1 LTADHQNDCH
11 IDLGVAIL
19 LKILTMTDKALKAK
33 MIAEGAP
40 RDLEGDGALRIAVG
54 IATAGRRAIL
64 DHTLDLI
71 ARQTRPPDAL
81 IVCPATHEDLS
92 EESLSNLPF
101 STLVRLGRR
110 GSAAQRNQILA
121 AATTADAIV
130 FFDDDFFPQLNYL
143 EELER
148 LLLENADVV
157 AVTGRPMMDGANGP
171 GLDTAAALELIAR
184 DRSAP
189 CDRAMEPTYGTY
201 GCNMAFRMQPV
212 REKRLLFDESLPLY
226 GWQEDIDFS
235 RQLAEAGRIVEA
247 KALRGVHLGA
257 KGGRTSGVR
266 FGYSQI
272 ANPVYLIRKGTMSWT
287 FAAPLI
293 WRNILAN
300 LGKSLWPEPW
310 IDRRGR
316 LKGNCLALRDLL
328 TGRIAPQR
336 ILDFA

>member
-1 LTADHQNDCH
+1 MMNE
-11 IDLGVAIL
+11 
-19 LKILTMTDKALKAK
+19 LKTENPLARM
-33 MIAEGAP
+33 P
-40 RDLEGDGALRIAVG
+40 RNRAGDGKLTITVG
-54 IATAGRRAIL
+54 IATAGRREIL

-71 ARQTRPPDAL
+71 SRQTRAPDAL
-81 IVCPATHEDLS
+81 IICPATREDLR
-92 EESLSNLPF
+92 EESLLHLPF
-101 STLVRLGRR
+101 STAVRVGKR
-110 GSAAQRNQILA
+110 GLTAQRNQILA
-121 AATTADAIV
+121 AATTSDVIV

-148 LLLENADVV
+148 LFLGNADVV
-157 AVTGRPMMDGANGP
+157 AITGRPMLDGANGP
-171 GLDTAAALELIAR
+171 GLDAAAALEMIAR
-184 DRSAP
+184 DGSAP
-189 CDRAMEPTYGTY
+189 GDRTVEPTYGTY
-201 GCNMAFRMQPV
+201 GCNMAFRMRPI
-212 REKRLLFDESLPLY
+212 RERGLLFDENLPLY

-235 RQLAEAGRIVEA
+235 RQLSEEGRIIDA

-266 FGYSQI
+266 VGYSQI
-272 ANPVYLIRKGTMSWT
+272 ANPVYLVRKGTMSQA

-336 ILDFA
+336 ILELT